1 MRKALI
7 AATIGLTAM
16 AGCVIP
22 AKPESVFYENC
33 AEVAE
38 RVGFQVRK
46 GEPGYT
52 RLLDPDGNGIAC
64 ENLPSRP
71 TPSAAPTTTP
81 PTAPPST
88 PPPTSATP

>member
-22 AKPESVFYENC
+22 AKPESVFYKNC

-38 RVGFQVRK
+38 KVGFELRT
-46 GEPGYT
+46 GDPGYSK
-52 RLLDPDGNGIAC
+52 LLDPDGNGIAC

-71 TPSAAPTTTP
+71 TPSTAPTSTP
-81 PTAPPST
+81 LAAPPST
-88 PPPTSATP
+88 APPTSATP